1 MVTQA
6 EFRQLVIESGQ
17 LSIVK
22 FKTDWSGS
30 CQIIAPVYE
39 ELADAYKGKAVFYT
53 VDVEAEKGLHDEY
66 GVMELPTILFFSDGE
81 IIDHI
86 RGLVSKSTMISK
98 IENALTQK

>member
-39 ELADAYKGKAVFYT
+39 ELADAYKGKAVF
-53 VDVEAEKGLHDEY
+53 
-66 GVMELPTILFFSDGE
+66 
-81 IIDHI
+81 
-86 RGLVSKSTMISK
+86 
-98 IENALTQK
+98 